1 VRIVFDT
8 NIFIS
13 AFAIP
18 GGNAEEVH
26 LHAIQGTFELITAV
40 AILTDTVE
48 ILQAKF
54 DWSGDKAEELVK
66 TISRTATVLKTRP
79 HLHVLQDE
87 RDNRI
92 LECAMAAQADYLVTG
107 DRHLLALRRYKSTL
121 LLPLAEFL
129 ALLRKA

>member
-1 VRIVFDT
+1 MRVVFDT

-48 ILQAKF
+48 TLQAKF
-54 DWSGDKAEELVK
+54 DWSHDKAKQFVQ

-92 LECAMAAQADYLVTG
+92 LECAMAAQAGYLVTG
-107 DRHLLALRRYKSTL
+107 NRHLLALQRYKSTL

>member
-1 VRIVFDT
+1 MRVVFDT

-26 LHAIQGTFELITAV
+26 LRAIRGTFELITAV

-48 ILQAKF
+48 TLQAKF
-54 DWSGDKAEELVK
+54 DWSDDKAKLLVK

-79 HLHVLQDE
+79 RLHVLQDE

-92 LECAMAAQADYLVTG
+92 LECAMAAQAAYLVTG
-107 DRHLLALRRYKSTL
+107 NPRLLALQRYKNTL